1 MTCQTREYEEIPFAT
16 FVNIL
21 HFTYI
26 KYYSGQWVFFCFC
39 FLFDSI
45 TLLYLPALL
54 AGLITLE
61 NIILCK
67 IVFI

>member
-26 KYYSGQWVFFCFC
+26 KYYSGQWGFFVFVFVFYLVLSPFST
-39 FLFDSI
+39 FLHYWQGS
-45 TLLYLPALL
+45 
-54 AGLITLE
+54 
-61 NIILCK
+61 
-67 IVFI
+67 